1 MHTLTEEQKQILL
14 STPLFNG
21 IAAEEAD
28 ALLDCL
34 DPMLCRIPRDGA
46 VLSAGDTP
54 RFVGVVLEGDLH
66 IVHDDYWG
74 NRAILSTASA
84 GDVFGE
90 AFSLAP
96 AQPLPVSVVA
106 KRESRVLLFDS
117 GRVLRLCPRAC
128 TGHTALLR
136 NMILVLAGNN
146 MALTDKIRHITKKTT
161 REKVMSYLSEIAAK
175 AGKNSFDIPF
185 NRQEM
190 ADYLAVERSALSA
203 TLCKLRDEGLIDFRK
218 NHFSLYC

>member
-34 DPMLCRIPRDGA
+34 DPMLRRIPRDGA

-175 AGKNSFDIPF
+175 AGTNSFDIPF

-203 TLCKLRDEGLIDFRK
+203 TLCKLRDEGMIDFRK